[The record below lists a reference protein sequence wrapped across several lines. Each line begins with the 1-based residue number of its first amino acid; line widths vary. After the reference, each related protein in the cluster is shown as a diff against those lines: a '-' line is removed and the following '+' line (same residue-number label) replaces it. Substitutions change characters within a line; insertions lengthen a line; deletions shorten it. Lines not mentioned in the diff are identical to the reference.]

1 MIRVKVIGAIAGL
14 CVIAAA
20 YDLAFPLR
28 PKWLY
33 NPSASAPIGWYEVSQ
48 SDDYKRGDLV
58 AAYAPMD
65 APMNARS
72 LADKRGYLPFEYPL
86 IKTVWAV
93 AGDKVCTYNEID
105 SSRVSGPNGSVL
117 PRLSQDR
124 LGRDM
129 PLWTGCMTLTEG
141 QYFIASLD
149 HIDGW
154 DSRYF
159 GPVEKSHILG
169 IAVFIGPSEKGGV
182 DGNE

>member
-1 MIRVKVIGAIAGL
+1 MIRGKFIGAIAGL

-33 NPSASAPIGWYEVSQ
+33 NPSPSAPIGWYEVSQ
-48 SDDYKRGDLV
+48 SGDYKRGNLV

-65 APMNARS
+65 APMNARR
-72 LADKRGYLPFEYPL
+72 LADERGYLPFDYPL

-93 AGDKVCTYNEID
+93 AGDEVCTHNETD
-105 SSRVSGPNGSVL
+105 NSRVSGPNGSVF

-129 PLWTGCMTLTEG
+129 PLWTGCITLDEG
-141 QYFIASLD
+141 QYFIASPD
-149 HIDGW
+149 HREGW

-159 GPVEKSHILG
+159 GPVDKDHILG
-169 IAVFIGPSEKGGV
+169 HAVFMGPSEKDGV
-182 DGNE
+182 DGDE

>member
-1 MIRVKVIGAIAGL
+1 MIRGKVVGAIAGL

-33 NPSASAPIGWYEVSQ
+33 NPSVSAPIGWYEVSQ
-48 SDDYKRGDLV
+48 SDDYNRGDLV
-58 AAYAPMD
+58 AAY

-93 AGDKVCTYNEID
+93 AGDTVCTHNAID
-105 SSRVSGPNGSVL
+105 ISRVSGPNGSVL

-141 QYFIASLD
+141 QYFIASPD

-169 IAVFIGPSEKGGV
+169 IAAFMGPSEKGG
-182 DGNE
+182 GYENE

>member
-1 MIRVKVIGAIAGL
+1 MIRGKFIGGIAGL

-33 NPSASAPIGWYEVSQ
+33 NPSPSAPIGWYEVSQ
-48 SDDYKRGDLV
+48 SGDYKRGDLV
-58 AAYAPMD
+58 AAYAPI
-65 APMNARS
+65 NARS
-72 LADKRGYLPFEYPL
+72 LADKRGYLPFDYPL
-86 IKTVWAV
+86 IKTVWAI
-93 AGDKVCTYNEID
+93 AGDKVCTHNEID
-105 SSRVSGPNGSVL
+105 NSRVSGPNGSVL

-129 PLWTGCMTLTEG
+129 PLWTGCMTLDEA
-141 QYFIASLD
+141 QYFIASPN
-149 HIDGW
+149 HHEGW

-159 GPVEKSHILG
+159 GPVDRDHILG
-169 IAVFIGPSEKGGV
+169 HAVFMGPSEKGGD